1 MKVKEIALPKETKDL
16 RIHHYAV
23 IQNRIYQG
31 GMDLALKIDFLS
43 DFTGVHK
50 NELRKIDLV
59 DIYKMYGHCVDII
72 TGYKPQEPPLRIE
85 IDGVWYKRIDP
96 FTVSS
101 GWHMDFEK
109 TDVKRDFVRL
119 ACLFYYPE
127 GSDYGDTDKN
137 SNLLHPIAERYET
150 FRKEFPLSIFL
161 DASAFFL
168 NKYKR
173 SIDRYTVSQR
183 LRMKLKRIPFVSR
196 LIGKGL

>member
-1 MKVKEIALPKETKDL
+1 MKVKDIALPKETKDL

-23 IQNRIYQG
+23 IQNRVYQSK
-31 GMDLALKIDFLS
+31 MDLALKIDFLS

-50 NELRKIDLV
+50 NELRKIDLE
-59 DIYKMYGHCVDII
+59 DIYKMYLHCIEII
-72 TGYKPQEPPLRIE
+72 TGYTPQTPPSQIE
-85 IDGVWYKRIDP
+85 IEGVKYNMVDP
-96 FTVSS
+96 FKVSS

-119 ACLFYYPE
+119 ACLFYYPD

-137 SNLLHPIAERYET
+137 SNLLHPIAERYEI
-150 FRKEFPLSIFL
+150 FRKEFPLSVFL

-173 SIDRYTVSQR
+173 SIDRYTVSQK
-183 LRMKLKRIPFVSR
+183 LRMKLKKIPFVSL
-196 LIGKGL
+196 LIGKG